1 MLNAISDYTPSSAAA
16 GFARPDGLAARQ
28 GDFAAVIARARSSPV
43 GDTPEE
49 RKKAAREGAQDFVA
63 VTLVQPLL
71 KQLRDSNHAAAPF
84 APSSAELQ
92 FRAMADA
99 QIAQRIVRAT
109 NFPIVDAVARNL
121 MRKGGEAPQGVKG

>member
-1 MLNAISDYTPSSAAA
+1 MLNAITENTAGAA
-16 GFARPDGLAARQ
+16 GLARPDGLAARQ
-28 GDFAAVIARARSSPV
+28 VDFAAVIAQARKAPA

-49 RKKAAREGAQDFVA
+49 RKDAARQSAQDFVA

-71 KQLRDSNHAAAPF
+71 KQLRESNHAAAPF

-92 FRAMADA
+92 FRSMADA

-121 MRKGGEAPQGVKG
+121 LRGAGAAQGAKG